1 MSCEQSW
8 KGRDSHAD
16 GQDPGGP
23 ELRIVL
29 VGKTGAGKSATGNTI
44 LGERKFESKLSA
56 KSVTE
61 TCAKGRV
68 TWDGREVVVIDTPN
82 ISDTKA
88 PDEARTCEIA
98 HCIMLSYPGPH
109 ALVLIIQLGCYTEED
124 KAAVRRIREIFGV
137 EALRYMIV
145 LFTRKEDLEGDSL
158 NDYIRDLDNKYIR
171 ELITDCGDRC
181 CAFNNKATGTE
192 RDEQINELRK
202 VIEEIVEVNGGQCY
216 SNEMYKY
223 AKEKIEQQERELE
236 KKYRELEEEKVKDII
251 HHFKEKYKNIKE
263 GLNSRPEEVKEIHL
277 ELGETVYRALE
288 TLSEA
293 QKATEA
299 EQEENL
305 LKEIQKYYKEKF
317 PCSEVPWVPTA
328 PERVKPGQTLEWAEP
343 QPPVPAP
350 RKSRGGTGS
359 IKARPQHSVD
369 RWPPEKPDASVR
381 APAGPSLPQARY
393 PEEDWPGLPRAP
405 YPKELPELP
414 RTQYPE
420 EQPGLP
426 TTQYPE
432 EPMVSD
438 AAEDAAETQLKR
450 KGREN
455 EETAEGAQES
465 SHIKLKFILVGKAGA
480 GKSATGNTILG
491 NNVFESK
498 LGPKPVTKTCSTGSM
513 TWNGKQ
519 VVVID
524 TPDVFSPEASDT
536 ETCQEISHCIALSA
550 PGPHA
555 LVLVTQ
561 LGRYTEEDK
570 DAVKRVWEI
579 FGVEAKRNMIV
590 LFTRKEDLGGDSLK
604 DYVRNSHNKNLKKLI
619 QKCKNRYCAFNNKAT
634 GAERAKQVNELMEIT
649 ERMVEAN
656 GGQCYT
662 NELYG
667 GGVWWMEKLKKS
679 T

>member
-44 LGERKFESKLSA
+44 LGERKFESKLSV
-56 KSVTE
+56 KSITE
-61 TCAKGRV
+61 ICAKGRV
-68 TWDGREVVVIDTPN
+68 TWDGREVVVIDTSD
-82 ISDTKA
+82 IFDTKA
-88 PDEARTCEIA
+88 PPEEPACEIA
-98 HCIMLSYPGPH
+98 RCIMLSYPGPH
-109 ALVLIIQLGCYTEED
+109 ALVLVTQLGCYAEED
-124 KAAVRRIREIFGV
+124 KATVSRILEIFGA

-145 LFTRKEDLEGDSL
+145 LFPRKEDLEGDSL
-158 NDYIRDLDNKYIR
+158 NDYIRDLDNHDLQK
-171 ELITDCGDRC
+171 LITDCGDRC

-202 VIEEIVEVNGGQCY
+202 VIEEMVQMNGGQCY

-236 KKYRELEEEKVKDII
+236 KKYRELEEEKVKEII
-251 HHFKEKYKNIKE
+251 HNFKEKYKNIKE

-288 TLSEA
+288 TLQGA
-293 QKATEA
+293 QKPTEA

-305 LKEIQKYYKEKF
+305 LKEIQKFYKEK
-317 PCSEVPWVPTA
+317 
-328 PERVKPGQTLEWAEP
+328 
-343 QPPVPAP
+343 
-350 RKSRGGTGS
+350 
-359 IKARPQHSVD
+359 
-369 RWPPEKPDASVR
+369 
-381 APAGPSLPQARY
+381 
-393 PEEDWPGLPRAP
+393 
-405 YPKELPELP
+405 
-414 RTQYPE
+414 
-420 EQPGLP
+420 
-426 TTQYPE
+426 
-432 EPMVSD
+432 
-438 AAEDAAETQLKR
+438 LKR

-465 SHIKLKFILVGKAGA
+465 SHIKLKFILVGKTGA

-491 NNVFESK
+491 NQVFESK

-513 TWNGKQ
+513 TCNGKQ

-536 ETCQEISHCIALSA
+536 ENYREISHCIALSA

-561 LGRYTEEDK
+561 LGRYTAEDK
-570 DAVKRVWEI
+570 EAVKRVREI
-579 FGVEAKRNMIV
+579 FGVESMRHMIV

-604 DYVRNSHNKNLKKLI
+604 DYVSNSHNKNLKKLI
-619 QKCKNRYCAFNNKAT
+619 QKCKNRYCAFDNKAT
-634 GAERAKQVNELMEIT
+634 GAEREKQVKELMKIT
-649 ERMVEAN
+649 ERMLEEN
-656 GGQCYT
+656 GGRCYT
-662 NELYG
+662 NELYSEVEHMVDG
-667 GGVWWMEKLKKS
+667 GTEEKCMKIEEKLRKHMAKQRTPKKES
-679 T
+679 KTTRLQNMLRRHPGSKSHDQGPAAPTFH

>member
-1 MSCEQSW
+1 MSCEHSW

-29 VGKTGAGKSATGNTI
+29 FGKTGAGKSATGNTI
-44 LGERKFESKLSA
+44 LGERKFESKLSV

-68 TWDGREVVVIDTPN
+68 TRDGREVVVIDTPD
-82 ISDTKA
+82 IFVTKA
-88 PDEARTCEIA
+88 HPEESACEIA
-98 HCIMLSYPGPH
+98 RCIMLSYPGPH
-109 ALVLIIQLGCYTEED
+109 ALVLVTQLGYYTEED
-124 KAAVRRIREIFGV
+124 KAAVSRIPEIFGA
-137 EALRYMIV
+137 EALRYMII
-145 LFTRKEDLEGDSL
+145 LFTRKEELQGDSL
-158 NDYIRDLDNKYIR
+158 NDYIRDLDNQDLRK
-171 ELITDCGDRC
+171 LITDCGDRC

-202 VIEEIVEVNGGQCY
+202 VIEEMVEVNGGQCY
-216 SNEMYKY
+216 SNELYKY

-236 KKYRELEEEKVKDII
+236 RKYRELEEEKVKEII

-288 TLSEA
+288 MLPEA
-293 QKATEA
+293 QKATEV

-317 PCSEVPWVPTA
+317 PCSEVPWVPAA
-328 PERVKPGQTLEWAEP
+328 PERVEPGQTPEWAEP
-343 QPPVPAP
+343 LPPDPAP

-369 RWPPEKPDASVR
+369 RWPPEKPDASAR
-381 APAGPSLPQARY
+381 APTGPS
-393 PEEDWPGLPRAP
+393 LPRAP

-414 RTQYPE
+414 RTRYPE

-432 EPMVSD
+432 EPMVWD

-524 TPDVFSPEASDT
+524 MPDVFSPEASDT
-536 ETCQEISHCIALSA
+536 EIYREISRCIALSA

-561 LGRYTEEDK
+561 LGRYTAEDK
-570 DAVKRVWEI
+570 EAVKRVWEI

-590 LFTRKEDLGGDSLK
+590 LFTRKEDLGGDSLR
-604 DYVRNSHNKNLKKLI
+604 DYVRKSHNKNLKKLI

-649 ERMVEAN
+649 ERMMEAN